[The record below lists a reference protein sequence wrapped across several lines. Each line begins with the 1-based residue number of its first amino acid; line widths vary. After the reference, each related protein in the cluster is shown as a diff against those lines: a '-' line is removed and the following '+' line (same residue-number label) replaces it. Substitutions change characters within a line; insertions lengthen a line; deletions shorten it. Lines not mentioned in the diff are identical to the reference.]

1 MTLIVVAWECVTPET
16 VINCFKKA
24 GISLGAQVQ
33 SQLDED
39 DPFKLLATQMD
50 DFRNNCYDNDE
61 SSIDF
66 TVSTYVDA
74 DEDVQTFEIDSMTD
88 QEIIDR
94 VRAVDDENDEDDD
107 IEEIDQNE
115 RITEPPIKSE
125 VRRAIETLQR
135 CCLFQDDGEK
145 MRKKVTEIEKIC
157 EISLLQ
163 KKQQSLITNFFRK

>member
-1 MTLIVVAWECVTPET
+1 MTLIVAAWECIRPET

-50 DFRNNCYDNDE
+50 DFRNNCHDNDE

-66 TVSTYVDA
+66 TVNTYVDA
-74 DEDVQTFEIDSMTD
+74 DEDVQMFEIDSMTD
-88 QEIIDR
+88 QEIINR
-94 VRAVDDENDEDDD
+94 VRAIDDENDEDDD

-115 RITEPPIKSE
+115 QITEPPIKSE

-145 MRKKVTEIEKIC
+145 MRKKVTEIEKIY
-157 EISLLQ
+157 EISLL
-163 KKQQSLITNFFRK
+163 